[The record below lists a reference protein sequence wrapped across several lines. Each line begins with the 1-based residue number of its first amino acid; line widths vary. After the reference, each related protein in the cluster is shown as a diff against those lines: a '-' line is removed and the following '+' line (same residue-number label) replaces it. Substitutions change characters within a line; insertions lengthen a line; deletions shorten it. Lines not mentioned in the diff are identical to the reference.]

1 MTDDLILAQE
11 TLRRRAR
18 ARRRAL
24 ALDPGVAGAR
34 AADHFPLEALDAPVA
49 GLVVAGYRPRGTE
62 IDSGPLMRRFEALG
76 ALMVLPVVA
85 AVDAP
90 LVFREVGAWEDH
102 RLDAAGIR
110 APPDHNAEWRP
121 DLLIVPLLAFDRS
134 GGRLGQG
141 GGYYDRTLAAL
152 RAVGPVRAV
161 GLAFAG
167 QEVRRLDLAPH
178 DERLDAILTEMGY
191 TEV

>member
-1 MTDDLILAQE
+1 VTDDLVLAKE

-24 ALDPGVAGAR
+24 TVDPTAAGVR
-34 AADHFPLEALDAPVA
+34 AVDHFPLPASAS
-49 GLVVAGYRPRGTE
+49 GLVVAGYRPYGTE
-62 IDSGPLMRRFEALG
+62 IDPEPLMRRLETLG
-76 ALMVLPVVA
+76 ARLVLPVVIA
-85 AVDAP
+85 PGAP
-90 LVFREVGAWEDH
+90 LAFRDAGAWSEH
-102 RLDAAGIR
+102 RLDAGGIL
-110 APPDHNAEWRP
+110 APPDHLAERRP
-121 DLLIVPLLAFDRS
+121 DLLIVPLLAFDRR

-152 RAVGPVRAV
+152 RAAGPVRAV

-167 QEVRRLDLAPH
+167 QEVAGLDLAPH
-178 DERLDAILTEMGY
+178 DQTLDAILTELGY